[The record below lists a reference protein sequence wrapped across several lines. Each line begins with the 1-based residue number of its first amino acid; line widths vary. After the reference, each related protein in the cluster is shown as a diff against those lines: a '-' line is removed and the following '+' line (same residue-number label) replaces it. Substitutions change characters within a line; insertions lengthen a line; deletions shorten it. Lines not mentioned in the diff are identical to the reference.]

1 MNIDVTKPEA
11 GMQLKE
17 ALDNNEI
24 NYATYYKQYTLHVEE
39 MKKLR
44 EKQKSIVIK

>member
-1 MNIDVTKPEA
+1 MNIDVKQADA
-11 GMQLKE
+11 GMQLKN
-17 ALDNNEI
+17 ALDNGEI

>member
-1 MNIDVTKPEA
+1 MNIDVKQPDA
-11 GMQLKE
+11 GTQLKN
-17 ALDNNEI
+17 ALDNGQI